1 MLVFLIHSQEPS
13 QASMLCGTLT
23 WVGGVLVL
31 NLAEVGG
38 AGRPDTVFF
47 SAPWVCLTAIM
58 LFPTTMGSDS

>member
-1 MLVFLIHSQEPS
+1 MLVFLIHRQESS
-13 QASMLCGTLT
+13 QANMLCGTLT

-47 SAPWVCLTAIM
+47 PAPWVCLAAIV
-58 LFPTTMGSDS
+58 LFPTTTGSDS